1 MTAPSGP
8 FASAPENYAEST
20 AAFVPGMPTGIDP
33 ARIQMSPES
42 TAPHPLVYEAPA
54 RRFFDGTLKGL
65 SLSELPEKEAKTL
78 PLGENYKTRKT
89 YS

>member
-1 MTAPSGP
+1 WFRSQAIKGLEMLEAHHRRL
-8 FASAPENYAEST
+8 PEGRFSLL
-20 AAFVPGMPTGIDP
+20 
-33 ARIQMSPES
+33 ARA
-42 TAPHPLVYEAPA
+42 TFPLVYEAPA